1 MKLTI
6 KPRDW
11 FWALQAVGK
20 RGDDGR
26 LHADPHAW
34 LKVLEA
40 RALEA
45 AVDRKRAA
53 RDSGHWA
60 LIREK
65 REEALDWFFSVWA
78 SGVIDNEKAWI
89 EANITPKYGVPY
101 NTFRKWVE
109 KQRRNGAP

>member
-34 LKVLEA
+34 LKVLKA

-45 AVDRKRAA
+45 AIDRERAA
-53 RDSGHWA
+53 GDSGHWA
-60 LIREK
+60 LTREK
-65 REEALDWFFSVWA
+65 RKELVDYFLSQKAAGL
-78 SGVIDNEKAWI
+78 IDNEKAWI
-89 EANITPKYGVPY
+89 EANIHAIYGVSY
-101 NTFRKWVE
+101 SAFRTWV
-109 KQRRNGAP
+109 KARRSGVS